1 MTPLLGTGL
10 TGLVASRFQELY
22 QAEFDFT
29 NLDLATNV
37 DITDQ
42 VAVNKIISASP
53 ASALIHFAA
62 FTNVN
67 AAHAQTGDKSGSCYR
82 INVLGTRNVAQ
93 ACAANHKYLIHI
105 STNFVFDG
113 VNPPEG
119 GYTESSATHP
129 IEWYGQTKLWAEE
142 EVAKSGATSCIVRI
156 TYPFRA
162 HYPPRPDLVRNILDK
177 LKSGSLPPMFTD
189 HIIPPTFIDD
199 IAAALKVILDRRPT
213 GIFHVVG
220 STNLS
225 DYDLAVKV
233 AQTFGYDSALVTPGS
248 LVAYLKANP
257 RPYQTNLATSNAKL
271 KAELGV
277 SMRPIDE
284 ALTEMKGQLDND

>member
-1 MTPLLGTGL
+1 
-10 TGLVASRFQELY
+10 
-22 QAEFDFT
+22 
-29 NLDLATNV
+29 
-37 DITDQ
+37 
-42 VAVNKIISASP
+42 
-53 ASALIHFAA
+53 
-62 FTNVN
+62 
-67 AAHAQTGDKSGSCYR
+67 
-82 INVLGTRNVAQ
+82 
-93 ACAANHKYLIHI
+93 
-105 STNFVFDG
+105 
-113 VNPPEG
+113 
-119 GYTESSATHP
+119 
-129 IEWYGQTKLWAEE
+129 
-142 EVAKSGATSCIVRI
+142 
-156 TYPFRA
+156 
-162 HYPPRPDLVRNILDK
+162 
-177 LKSGSLPPMFTD
+177 MFTD
-189 HIIPPTFIDD
+189 HIITPTFIDD

>member
-156 TYPFRA
+156 TSPFRA
-162 HYPPRPDLVRNILDK
+162 HYPPRTDLVRNILGR

-189 HIIPPTFIDD
+189 HIITPTFIDD

-225 DYDLAVKV
+225 DYDLAREV
-233 AQTFGYDSALVTPGS
+233 ARTFNLDESQVTPGS
-248 LVAYLKANP
+248 LAAYLKDNP
-257 RPYQTNLATSNAKL
+257 RPYQANLATSNAKL
-271 KAELGV
+271 EAELGI
-277 SMRPIDE
+277 SMRPIDA
-284 ALTEMKGQLDND
+284 ALIEMKRQLA